1 MSSDREPT
9 VPEDE
14 ELDLGD
20 EDEEEFGEDMLV
32 SLLTTEDGDTIPTIL
47 AGLAGSMDAIAKHLE
62 KQNVILVKLL
72 SALTAAKPPA
82 PVHIAAPA

>member
-1 MSSDREPT
+1 MPAADHEPT

-14 ELDLGD
+14 ELEMD
-20 EDEEEFGEDMLV
+20 DEEDFGEDILA

-62 KQNVILVKLL
+62 KQNVILVKMLTVL
-72 SALTAAKPPA
+72 SAKPPA

>member
-14 ELDLGD
+14 EL
-20 EDEEEFGEDMLV
+20 EMDEEDFGEDMLA

-62 KQNVILVKLL
+62 KQNVILVKM
-72 SALTAAKPPA
+72 LTVMSAKPPV
-82 PVHIAAPA
+82 PLAPAATV

>member
-14 ELDLGD
+14 ELEMD
-20 EDEEEFGEDMLV
+20 DEEDFGEDMLV

-47 AGLAGSMDAIAKHLE
+47 AGLAGSMDAMAKHLE

-72 SALTAAKPPA
+72 SALTAKPLA
-82 PVHIAAPA
+82 PVYTAAPA

>member
-1 MSSDREPT
+1 MSSGREPT

-20 EDEEEFGEDMLV
+20 EDEEFGEDMLV

-47 AGLAGSMDAIAKHLE
+47 AGLAGSMDAMAKHLE

-72 SALTAAKPPA
+72 TALTAKPPT
-82 PVHIAAPA
+82 PVGIAAPA

>member
-1 MSSDREPT
+1 MSSAREPT

-14 ELDLGD
+14 ELDMEMDD
-20 EDEEEFGEDMLV
+20 EGEFGEDMLV
-32 SLLTTEDGDTIPTIL
+32 NLLTTEEGETIPTIL
-47 AGLAGSMDAIAKHLE
+47 SGLAGSMDAIAKHLE

-72 SALTAAKPPA
+72 TALTAKPPA

>member
-20 EDEEEFGEDMLV
+20 EDEEFGEDMLV

-47 AGLAGSMDAIAKHLE
+47 AGLAGSMDAMAKHLE

-82 PVHIAAPA
+82 PVGIAAPA

>member
-20 EDEEEFGEDMLV
+20 EDEEFGEDMLV

-47 AGLAGSMDAIAKHLE
+47 AGLAGSMDAMAKHLE

-72 SALTAAKPPA
+72 SALTAAKPPV
-82 PVHIAAPA
+82 PVYIAAPV

>member
-14 ELDLGD
+14 ELEMD
-20 EDEEEFGEDMLV
+20 DEEDFGEDMLV

-47 AGLAGSMDAIAKHLE
+47 AGLAGSMDAMAKHLE

-72 SALTAAKPPA
+72 SALTAKPPA
-82 PVHIAAPA
+82 PVGIAAPA

>member
-72 SALTAAKPPA
+72 SALTAKAPP
-82 PVHIAAPA
+82 PVYIAAPA

>member
-1 MSSDREPT
+1 MPTDHEPT

-14 ELDLGD
+14 ELEMDD
-20 EDEEEFGEDMLV
+20 EDFGEDMLA

-62 KQNVILVKLL
+62 KQNVILVKM
-72 SALTAAKPPA
+72 LTVMSAKPPA
-82 PVHIAAPA
+82 PVHIAAPP

>member
-1 MSSDREPT
+1 MPTDHEPT

-14 ELDLGD
+14 ELEMD
-20 EDEEEFGEDMLV
+20 DEEDFGEDMLA

-62 KQNVILVKLL
+62 KQNVILVKMLTVL
-72 SALTAAKPPA
+72 SAKPTPL
-82 PVHIAAPA
+82 APAASV

>member
-1 MSSDREPT
+1 MSSREPTT

-14 ELDLGD
+14 ELEME
-20 EDEEEFGEDMLV
+20 EDEGEFGEDMLV
-32 SLLTTEDGDTIPTIL
+32 NLLTTEEGDTIPTIL

-72 SALTAAKPPA
+72 TALTTTKPP
-82 PVHIAAPA
+82 IQAAVSA

>member
-1 MSSDREPT
+1 MSTDREPT

-20 EDEEEFGEDMLV
+20 EDEEFGEDMLV

-62 KQNVILVKLL
+62 KQNVILVKM
-72 SALTAAKPPA
+72 LTVMSAKPPA

>member
-1 MSSDREPT
+1 MSSGREPT

-14 ELDLGD
+14 EMDL
-20 EDEEEFGEDMLV
+20 EMDEEDGEFGEDMLV

-47 AGLAGSMDAIAKHLE
+47 AGLAGSMDAMAKHLE

-72 SALTAAKPPA
+72 TALTAKPPA
-82 PVHIAAPA
+82 PVYIAAPA

>member
-14 ELDLGD
+14 ELEMD
-20 EDEEEFGEDMLV
+20 DEEEFGEDMLV

-62 KQNVILVKLL
+62 KQNVILVKM
-72 SALTAAKPPA
+72 LTVMSAKPPA

>member
-14 ELDLGD
+14 ELEMD
-20 EDEEEFGEDMLV
+20 DEEDFGEDMLA

-72 SALTAAKPPA
+72 TALTAKPPA

>member
-1 MSSDREPT
+1 MPAADHEPT

-14 ELDLGD
+14 ELEMD
-20 EDEEEFGEDMLV
+20 DEEDFGEDILA

-62 KQNVILVKLL
+62 KQNVILVKM
-72 SALTAAKPPA
+72 LTVMSAKPPA

>member
-1 MSSDREPT
+1 MPAADHEPT

-14 ELDLGD
+14 ELEMD
-20 EDEEEFGEDMLV
+20 DEEDFGEDILA

-72 SALTAAKPPA
+72 TALTAKPPA

>member
-14 ELDLGD
+14 ELEMDD
-20 EDEEEFGEDMLV
+20 EDFGEDMLA

-62 KQNVILVKLL
+62 KQNVILVKML
-72 SALTAAKPPA
+72 SVLSAKPPA

>member
-1 MSSDREPT
+1 MPAADHEPT

-14 ELDLGD
+14 ELEMD
-20 EDEEEFGEDMLV
+20 DEEEFGEDILA

-72 SALTAAKPPA
+72 SALTAKPPP
-82 PVHIAAPA
+82 PVYIAAPA

>member
-14 ELDLGD
+14 ELEMDD
-20 EDEEEFGEDMLV
+20 EGEFGEDMLV
-32 SLLTTEDGDTIPTIL
+32 SLLTTEEGDTIPSIL
-47 AGLAGSMDAIAKHLE
+47 TGVAGSMDAIAKHLE

-72 SALTAAKPPA
+72 TALTAKPPA
-82 PVHIAAPA
+82 PVGIAAPA

>member
-1 MSSDREPT
+1 MSSAREPT

-14 ELDLGD
+14 EL
-20 EDEEEFGEDMLV
+20 EMDEEEDFGEDMLV

-72 SALTAAKPPA
+72 TALTAKPVA
-82 PVHIAAPA
+82 PVYIAAPA

>member
-14 ELDLGD
+14 ELEMDDD
-20 EDEEEFGEDMLV
+20 EDFGEDILA

-62 KQNVILVKLL
+62 KQNVILVKM
-72 SALTAAKPPA
+72 LTVMSAKPPA

>member
-1 MSSDREPT
+1 MD
-9 VPEDE
+9 
-14 ELDLGD
+14 D
-20 EDEEEFGEDMLV
+20 EDFGEDMLA

-62 KQNVILVKLL
+62 KQNVILVKM
-72 SALTAAKPPA
+72 LTVMSAKPPA

>member
-20 EDEEEFGEDMLV
+20 EDEEFGEDMLV

-47 AGLAGSMDAIAKHLE
+47 AGLAGSMDAMAKHLE

-72 SALTAAKPPA
+72 SALTAKPPA
-82 PVHIAAPA
+82 PVYIAAPV

>member
-1 MSSDREPT
+1 MD
-9 VPEDE
+9 DE
-14 ELDLGD
+14 ED
-20 EDEEEFGEDMLV
+20 FGEDILA

-62 KQNVILVKLL
+62 KQNVILVKMLTVL
-72 SALTAAKPPA
+72 SAKPPA

>member
-47 AGLAGSMDAIAKHLE
+47 AGLAGSMDAIAKL
-62 KQNVILVKLL
+62 LVKLL

>member
-1 MSSDREPT
+1 MSTDREPT

-20 EDEEEFGEDMLV
+20 EDEEFGEDMLV

-47 AGLAGSMDAIAKHLE
+47 AGLAGSMDAMAKHLE

-72 SALTAAKPPA
+72 SALTAKPPA
-82 PVHIAAPA
+82 PVGIAAPA

>member
-14 ELDLGD
+14 ELEMDD
-20 EDEEEFGEDMLV
+20 EDFGEDMLA

-62 KQNVILVKLL
+62 KQNVILVKM
-72 SALTAAKPPA
+72 LTVMSAKPPA